1 MCKVA
6 FNHFFLLRRE
16 TMRRQRLGLLP
27 RCSPP
32 PPPSP
37 LAVQTLDTRR
47 HLGEPR
53 LKRIRQNLL
62 LFIATRL
69 GCLPPSLELCDFGE
83 LSATPP
89 STNSLSHSP
98 PPSLLA
104 FALALWA
111 FALLYSRLFDFSQL
125 CLQLICCCCSTVVL
139 VVVVVVA

>member
-1 MCKVA
+1 
-6 FNHFFLLRRE
+6 
-16 TMRRQRLGLLP
+16 MRRQRLGLLP
-27 RCSPP
+27 RCPP
-32 PPPSP
+32 PPSLTSP
-37 LAVQTLDTRR
+37 LAVQTLETRR

-69 GCLPPSLELCDFGE
+69 GGCLPPWSYVTLGNCLPRPY
-83 LSATPP
+83 PP
-89 STNSLSHSP
+89 ILFRIRL

-125 CLQLICCCCSTVVL
+125 CLQLICCCYSTVVVVL
-139 VVVVVVA
+139 VVVA

>member
-6 FNHFFLLRRE
+6 FNHFFSFCEKQCAGNVLDCFRVAS
-16 TMRRQRLGLLP
+16 LP
-27 RCSPP
+27 F
-32 PPPSP
+32 P

-69 GCLPPSLELCDFGE
+69 GGCLPPWSYVTLGNCLPRPHPPTLFHIRLC
-83 LSATPP
+83 L
-89 STNSLSHSP
+89 